1 MPKAWK
7 EWEGRVLNEEFHLG
21 EYLGGSEAAGV
32 FLTTFESR
40 KAAIRLI
47 SIETGDRTTAEA
59 ELSRLHSARKLSHP
73 HLLQIF
79 QVGRTKLE
87 NSELLFVAMEYAE
100 EDLSQI
106 LPNRAL
112 AADEAREMLKPI
124 LDALEYLHGKGFV
137 HGHLTPANVM
147 AIGDQVKLSSD
158 GISRSGER
166 HAAARESSDYDAP
179 EVARG
184 EISPA
189 SDIWS
194 LGMLLGA
201 ALTQR
206 VPGLDVNGEP
216 VLLENVPEPF
226 GEIIHHCLRREA
238 SSRWSLAGIAARL
251 GFAAPAQPA
260 MAKAESRPS
269 AAAPAAAGPQ
279 LAPPPRKATPAS
291 QNVPSKHRTNTGAY
305 VVVAVVLMIVGIF
318 VAPRLFRSGA
328 IDSQTGHLQAGDSK
342 RTSRASSAPAQA
354 RNEEGSGEKASGG
367 SLQANLRESAEKS
380 EDAAAPREK
389 TPRRRLTP
397 GQVAQQVVPDV
408 PQSARDTIRGT
419 VRVGVR
425 ISVDSAGN
433 VTEAEL
439 DSPGPSKYFAHL
451 ALEAAQQWK
460 FDPPKMAGRNVLSD
474 WLLQF
479 QFTGQGT
486 KVIPVQSD
494 P

>member
-7 EWEGRVLNEEFHLG
+7 EWEGRVLNEEFRLG
-21 EYLGGSEAAGV
+21 EYLGGSESAGV
-32 FLTTFESR
+32 FLTIFESR
-40 KAAIRLI
+40 KAAIKLI
-47 SIETGDRTTAEA
+47 PVETADRAIAEA
-59 ELSRLHSARKLSHP
+59 ELSRLKSARELSHP

-79 QVGRTKLE
+79 RVGRTKLGDTELVFAVME
-87 NSELLFVAMEYAE
+87 NAE

-112 AADEAREMLKPI
+112 TADEAREMLKPV
-124 LDALEYLHGKGFV
+124 LDALGYLHEKGFV

-158 GISRSGER
+158 GILRNGAR
-166 HAAARESSDYDAP
+166 RAAAEQSSDYDAP

-184 EISPA
+184 EVSPA
-189 SDIWS
+189 SDVWS
-194 LGMLLGA
+194 LGMVLGT

-206 VPGLDVNGEP
+206 VPGLDVKGEP
-216 VLLENVPEPF
+216 VLLEEVPAPF
-226 GEIIHHCLRREA
+226 DEIIRQCVRREA
-238 SSRWSLAGIAARL
+238 GARWSLADIATRL
-251 GFAAPAQPA
+251 GFV
-260 MAKAESRPS
+260 
-269 AAAPAAAGPQ
+269 AAAPATMANLETRPSAMARPAVGPR
-279 LAPPPRKATPAS
+279 LAPPPRKAAPAPQRS
-291 QNVPSKHRTNTGAY
+291 PLKPRSNMGAY
-305 VVVAVVLMIVGIF
+305 VAVAAVLVIVAALVG
-318 VAPRLFRSGA
+318 PRLFRSAA
-328 IDSQTGHLQAGDSK
+328 IDSQAAHSQSRESK
-342 RTSRASSAPAQA
+342 PRARASSAAA
-354 RNEEGSGEKASGG
+354 EVRKREGSGETTAGASAPGNV
-367 SLQANLRESAEKS
+367 QASAEKS
-380 EDAAAPREK
+380 EDAPAPREK
-389 TPRRRLTP
+389 APRRRLTP

-408 PQSARDTIRGT
+408 PKSARDTIRGT

-474 WLLQF
+474 WLLHF
-479 QFTGQGT
+479 QFTGEGT